1 VKARAALAVLVLAG
15 CTTARLPHVPG
26 DPPPAVR
33 DATAEREYEA
43 YLDQYTQTASL
54 YDVLD
59 SKIFFRVVWQS
70 PRFVE
75 ARVRRE
81 AMFKDLPSAEYQ
93 QRLEAEQG
101 RQREATEFFMG
112 VHANESRFED
122 FSRKDSMWRMVLITD
137 DGREL
142 PPLTVE
148 RLGRTSTEMRSY
160 YTFMESFWVGYKL
173 RFPALPAGQHV
184 HLRLSSALG
193 RADLEFKAD

>member
-1 VKARAALAVLVLAG
+1 VSRRAALTLLVLAG

-33 DATAEREYEA
+33 DANAEREYEA
-43 YLDQYTQTASL
+43 YLQYTQTASL

-81 AMFKDLPSAEYQ
+81 ALFKDLPETEYQ
-93 QRLEAEQG
+93 ARLSTEQG
-101 RQREATEFFMG
+101 RMSEATEFFMG

-122 FSRKDSMWRMVLITD
+122 FSRKDSMWRMVLIAD

-142 PPLTVE
+142 LPLTVE

-173 RFPALPAGQHV
+173 RFPALPAGQGV

-193 RADLEFKAD
+193 RADLGFKDN